1 MSAEVCILGR
11 GEKPPMRRNAFA
23 LGLLIGAVSLT
34 SSAQSPA
41 PQDQRAPQAASAP
54 VNVVLADGTQVKLR
68 LGSSTASA
76 SVRIG
81 EDLELEV
88 AEDVRIAGVAV
99 IAKGSYA
106 IAAVTGLHAGVGSGP
121 GGRIDLNLRSVTL
134 ADGQV
139 VPVRATKERPIR
151 NDQAMVVSSASQDAS
166 IAPGTFVTAFID
178 GSQPLDLI
186 RMRAAGGPRQELK
199 ITSTPETADVSV
211 DGHLTGTTPYVFQVP
226 AGDHIVSVRMAG
238 YQPSERTVRV
248 AAAAVAVEIPL
259 IKLDGA
265 EAMPAAKA
273 AEPSLGELARAAR
286 ARKASQNPPPA
297 ADRGGQ
303 PPANTQTSQRDPM
316 EPPTPRE

>member
-81 EDLELEV
+81 D
-88 AEDVRIAGVAV
+88 VAV

-106 IAAVTGLHAGVGSGP
+106 SAAVTGLHAGVGSGP

-226 AGDHIVSVRMAG
+226 AGDHIVSLRMAG
-238 YQPSERTVRV
+238 YQPSERTVRI
-248 AAAAVAVEIPL
+248 AAVAVVVEIAL
-259 IKLDGA
+259 TKLDGT
-265 EAMPAAKA
+265 EAMPATKA
-273 AEPSLGELARAAR
+273 AEPSLGELARVAR
-286 ARKASQNPPPA
+286 ARKASQNHPPA
-297 ADRGGQ
+297 ADHGKQ

-316 EPPTPRE
+316 EPPTPQE